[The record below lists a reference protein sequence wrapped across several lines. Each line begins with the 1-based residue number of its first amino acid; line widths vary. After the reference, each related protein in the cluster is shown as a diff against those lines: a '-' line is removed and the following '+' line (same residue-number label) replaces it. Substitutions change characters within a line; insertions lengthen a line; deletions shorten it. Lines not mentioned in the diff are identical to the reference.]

1 MDGLQRATTKST
13 RARRLPGKKTMKV
26 TMKRPRNTYYVS
38 CIGDDGNVRCGGW
51 IKTRATTD
59 AGIVAAAR
67 SQVWRGSPPASCG
80 YILRAIVLDPDN
92 TDRARTIAA

>member
-1 MDGLQRATTKST
+1 MTTTSDIT
-13 RARRLPGKKTMKV
+13 TTARQNGRLGS
-26 TMKRPRNTYYVS
+26 RPRNTYYVS